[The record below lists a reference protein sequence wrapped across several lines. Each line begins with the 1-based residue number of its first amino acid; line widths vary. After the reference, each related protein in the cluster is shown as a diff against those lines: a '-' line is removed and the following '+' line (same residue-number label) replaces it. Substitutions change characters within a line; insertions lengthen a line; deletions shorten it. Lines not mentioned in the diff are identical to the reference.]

1 MSPTPTLLIQCWWKS
16 RLRDTNPTCAI
27 RGKTAQIV
35 TNALQNQPL
44 GTSLVKALSSLALM
58 YRQQRLASAQY
69 CSAQKNHEQE
79 LVDMKGQVVRTD
91 QLMTTAE
98 NENILPAEELHLKT
112 EQLQVIAN
120 TYDDEQA
127 QTLQQNRFL
136 QKQLDFTKTKYNV
149 VHAKQ
154 YKSFKLSRNMQFW
167 LMLLKAVLF

>member
-1 MSPTPTLLIQCWWKS
+1 
-16 RLRDTNPTCAI
+16 
-27 RGKTAQIV
+27 
-35 TNALQNQPL
+35 
-44 GTSLVKALSSLALM
+44 
-58 YRQQRLASAQY
+58 
-69 CSAQKNHEQE
+69 
-79 LVDMKGQVVRTD
+79 MKGQVVRTD

-136 QKQLDFTKTKYNV
+136 QKQFDFTKTKYNV

-154 YKSFKLSRNMQFW
+154 YKSFKLSRNM
-167 LMLLKAVLF
+167 